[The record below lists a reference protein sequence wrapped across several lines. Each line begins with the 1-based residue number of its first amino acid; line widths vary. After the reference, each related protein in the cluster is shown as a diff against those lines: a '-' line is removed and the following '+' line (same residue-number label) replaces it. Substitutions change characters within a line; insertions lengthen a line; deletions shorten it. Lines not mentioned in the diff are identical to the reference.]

1 MSRLKVYLPNQFG
14 RMDALFVVLGLVLL
28 IVGGDFLLK
37 GSVDLSL
44 RLSIPKIVVGMTVV
58 SFATS
63 APEFIVSLQSAIR
76 GFPDLALG
84 NVVGS
89 NLANLGLVL
98 GITLLIGALDIRRS
112 FYFVDWPA
120 MMLASLLSYFFI
132 LSDRMLGRTEGII
145 MVVALFIFLIYLLR
159 YQKPAVAEAP
169 RAFVNI
175 LPLYKTIFFLVVGG
189 VALWGG
195 SEILISGA
203 VGVATRLHISERII
217 GISLVSIGT
226 SIPELA
232 ASVIAMIRQEKA
244 ISVGNLIG
252 SNIFNLLAV
261 LGITAIIQPIHV
273 IDEHLVTSDLLWMLG
288 ISFLVLPLVFFPKGQ
303 RLNWKDGLILLAV
316 YATFLAITFS

>member
-1 MSRLKVYLPNQFG
+1 
-14 RMDALFVVLGLVLL
+14 MDALFVILGLVLL
-28 IVGGDFLLK
+28 IAGGDFLLK
-37 GSVDLSL
+37 GAVDLSL

-63 APEFIVSLQSAIR
+63 APELIVSLQAAIQ
-76 GFPDLALG
+76 GFSDLALG

-112 FYFVDWPA
+112 FYFVNWPV
-120 MMLASLLSYFFI
+120 MMLASLLSYVFI

-159 YQKPAVAEAP
+159 YQKPAVPEAP
-169 RAFVNI
+169 REFVNI
-175 LPLYKTIFFLVVGG
+175 LPLYKTVFFLLVGG

-203 VGVATRLHISERII
+203 IGLATRLQISERII
-217 GISLVSIGT
+217 GITLVSVGT
-226 SIPELA
+226 SIPELS
-232 ASVIAMIRQEKA
+232 ASVLAMIRQEKA

-261 LGITAIIQPIHV
+261 LGVTAIIHPIHV
-273 IDEHLVTSDLLWMLG
+273 IDEHLVSVDLLWMLG

-303 RLNWKDGLILLAV
+303 RLGWRDGLILLAV
-316 YATFLAITFS
+316 YATFIVTTFS

>member
-1 MSRLKVYLPNQFG
+1 MSLPIVYLPNQFG

-28 IVGGDFLLK
+28 IAGGDFLLK

-63 APEFIVSLQSAIR
+63 APELIVSLQSAIR

-89 NLANLGLVL
+89 NLANLGLIL

-112 FYFVDWPA
+112 FYFVDWPV

-145 MVVALFIFLIYLLR
+145 MLVALLIFLIYLLR
-159 YQKPAVAEAP
+159 YQKPAVSEVP
-169 RAFVNI
+169 REFVKI
-175 LPLYKTIFFLVVGG
+175 LPLYKTVFFLVVGG

-203 VGVATRLHISERII
+203 VGLATRLHISERII
-217 GISLVSIGT
+217 GISLVSVGT
-226 SIPELA
+226 SIPELS
-232 ASVIAMIRQEKA
+232 ASVLAMIRQEKA

-261 LGITAIIQPIHV
+261 LGITSIIHPIHV
-273 IDEHLVTSDLLWMLG
+273 IDEQLVTSDLLWMLG
-288 ISFLVLPLVFFPKGQ
+288 ISLLVLPLVFIPKGQ

-316 YATFLAITFS
+316 YTTFIVTTFT

>member
-1 MSRLKVYLPNQFG
+1 
-14 RMDALFVVLGLVLL
+14 MDALFVLLGLILL
-28 IVGGDFLLK
+28 IAGGDFLLK

-63 APEFIVSLQSAIR
+63 APELIVSLQSALQ

-98 GITLLIGALDIRRS
+98 GLTLLIGALDIRRS
-112 FYFVDWPA
+112 FYFVDWPV
-120 MMLASLLSYFFI
+120 MMLASLLSYVFI

-159 YQKPAVAEAP
+159 YQKPAITEVPQEG
-169 RAFVNI
+169 VNI
-175 LPLYKTIFFLVVGG
+175 LPLYKTVFFLLVGG

-203 VGVATRLHISERII
+203 VGLATRLHISERII
-217 GISLVSIGT
+217 GISLVSVGT
-226 SIPELA
+226 SIPELS
-232 ASVIAMIRQEKA
+232 ASVMAMIRQEKA

-261 LGITAIIQPIHV
+261 LGITAIIHPIHV
-273 IDEHLVTSDLLWMLG
+273 IDEHLVTVDLLWMLG

-316 YATFLAITFS
+316 YATFIFTTFS

>member
-159 YQKPAVAEAP
+159 YQKPAVTEAP